1 MPAAP
6 RRPRFYALVLVTG
19 FLLGGFLN
27 AFLRH
32 VLPDSPTKDFFTYSV
47 RPGFGPV
54 PIDLLVVHFTVG
66 PAGVD
71 LSLLSLVGVVLAYL
85 VARSLF

>member
-1 MPAAP
+1 MPGSP
-6 RRPRFYALVLVTG
+6 RRPRFYVLILTIG
-19 FLLGGFLN
+19 FLVGGFLT
-27 AFLRH
+27 ALLRRF
-32 VLPDSPTKDFFTYSV
+32 LPDSPTKDFFTYAV

-54 PIDLLVVHFTVG
+54 PVDLLVIHFTIGPVG
-66 PAGVD
+66 LD

>member
-1 MPAAP
+1 MPGSP
-6 RRPRFYALVLVTG
+6 RRPRFYVIVLTLG
-19 FLLGGFLN
+19 FLVGGFLT
-27 AFLRH
+27 ALLRRFL
-32 VLPDSPTKDFFTYSV
+32 PESPTKEFFTYAV

-54 PIDLLVVHFTVG
+54 PVDLLVIHFTIGPVG
-66 PAGVD
+66 LD

>member
-1 MPAAP
+1 MPAGP
-6 RRPRFYALVLVTG
+6 RRPRFYAAVLVVG

-32 VLPDSPTKDFFTYSV
+32 VLPDSPTRDFFTYAVS
-47 RPGFGPV
+47 PGFGPV
-54 PIDLLVVHFTVG
+54 PVDLLVVHFTIG
-66 PAGVD
+66 PAGLE
-71 LSLLSLVGVVLAYL
+71 LSLMSLVGVVLAYL